1 MIIST
6 AGDDFPFNDIDR
18 LNDEEEALPDIPP
31 FPSIHGQA
39 TTTRENP
46 RRNRRRRIQ
55 VSRTTS
61 LWLTA

>member
-1 MIIST
+1 M
-6 AGDDFPFNDIDR
+6 FPFNDA
-18 LNDEEEALPDIPP
+18 LKLEAEEEALPDIPP
-31 FPSIHGQA
+31 FPSIYGQA
-39 TTTRENP
+39 TPTRTNT

>member
-1 MIIST
+1 MS
-6 AGDDFPFNDIDR
+6 FPFDDV
-18 LNDEEEALPDIPP
+18 LKLEAEEEALPDIPS
-31 FPSIHGQA
+31 FPSIYGQA
-39 TTTRENP
+39 TPTREDT